1 MTSRL
6 QGEGFTMIK
15 DAEAPPEPACPE
27 HGPPRNPY
35 QSPVLVEWGSLVEL
49 TRGPNFDVQDG
60 DFTGSGGE

>member
-1 MTSRL
+1 MTK
-6 QGEGFTMIK
+6 G
-15 DAEAPPEPACPE
+15 AEATPEPACPE